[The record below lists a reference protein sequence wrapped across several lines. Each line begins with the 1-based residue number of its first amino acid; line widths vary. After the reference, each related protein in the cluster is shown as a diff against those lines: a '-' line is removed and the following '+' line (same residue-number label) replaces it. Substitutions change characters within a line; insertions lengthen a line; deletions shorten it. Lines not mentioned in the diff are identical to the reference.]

1 MSTYFKDTYYDITYR
16 NIYRLS
22 PSIFYRYVHGC
33 VMSCDDVDA
42 CNSATQTMDNNLFK
56 TTSSLPFVTK
66 YLVLIVLARTVNTTF
81 LPKYINT

>member
-1 MSTYFKDTYYDITYR
+1 MKQNNSRAYR
-16 NIYRLS
+16 IICKLS
-22 PSIFYRYVHGC
+22 LSIFYRYVNGC

-42 CNSATQTMDNNLFK
+42 CNSATQNMENNLFK